1 MGSVRIVAALSFIA
15 FIVSLV
21 LIVSLSLAA
30 AADVPAFSLNEV
42 YASALEKAERIGISD
57 QDIVIADRGKDKA
70 LAALLPRLSTFYN
83 YTHYSEAKTAGTMLL
98 QPDNLKNYGARADY
112 TLSLGGR
119 EFFARSAASLTA
131 DRSRLDNEAV
141 REAYLIAVTS
151 SYYEVLRT
159 KKLAEISRASI
170 ERLSKYRAAAVTR
183 LKIGE
188 VTKTAVLRAEAEL
201 SGAQS
206 ELIRAENLH
215 SYTRALLSRLAALP
229 ESYEIREPSREVE
242 EFIDAIVPGCAP
254 LNAPCAKE
262 RAFVDRSEIK
272 AAELLVNSSK
282 AHLNAA
288 RSAFLPTVS
297 IEGVYSRLD
306 QTPDSLFTNKESIYG
321 GIRLNFPI
329 FEGGLRLAETGEAQA
344 RLRQAELAAN
354 DTKKAVALEVDQAY
368 LDLLTQQGILKS
380 LSDQVSFARDNYNAV
395 SRQFEF
401 GLANSLDVF
410 DANNL
415 LVAAERQYGNARYD
429 YFLALVK
436 MKRATGSFLKK
447 VSLHAPRQN

>member
-1 MGSVRIVAALSFIA
+1 MGIVRIIAAVSFIA

-21 LIVSLSLAA
+21 LVISFNLAA

-83 YTHYSEAKTAGTMLL
+83 YTHYSEAKTAGAMLL

-119 EFFARSAASLTA
+119 EFFARSGAALTA
-131 DRSRLDNEAV
+131 DRSRLDNEAF
-141 REAYLIAVTS
+141 REAYLITVTG
-151 SYYEVLRT
+151 SYYDVFRT

-170 ERLSKYRAAAVTR
+170 ERLSKYRAAAATR

-206 ELIRAENLH
+206 ELIRIENLH
-215 SYTRALLSRLAALP
+215 SYTRALLSRLAGLP
-229 ESYEIREPSREVE
+229 ESYALREPSKDDE

-254 LNAPCAKE
+254 LNALCAKE
-262 RAFVDRSEIK
+262 RAFADRPEMK
-272 AAELLVNSSK
+272 AAELLVSSSK
-282 AHLNAA
+282 AQLNAA

-297 IEGVYSRLD
+297 LEGVYSRFD
-306 QTPDSLFTNKESIYG
+306 QKPDSLFINKESIYG

-329 FEGGLRLAETGEAQA
+329 FEGGLRIAETGEARA
-344 RLRQAELAAN
+344 RLRQAELTVN

-410 DANNL
+410 DANDL
-415 LVAAERQYGNARYD
+415 LVAAERQYSNARYD

-436 MKRATGSFLKK
+436 MKRATGSFLKT
-447 VSLHAPRQN
+447 VSPRAPRQN